1 MPSTYTPKYG
11 FGLKKFGLRLYFNRR
26 LTAKPCSHLNVGS
39 SVEQQSDVCNECVEL
54 GDSWPALRVCMTCG
68 YVGCCTQSKNKHIA
82 AHYEETGHP
91 IIAAPGEGNWM
102 WCFPDEAI
110 L

>member
-1 MPSTYTPKYG
+1 MSATYTPDYG
-11 FGLKKFGLRLYFNRR
+11 FSLRKFALRLYFNRR
-26 LTAKPCSHLNVGS
+26 VTAKPCSHLNVGS